1 MAFRWFSKIVDGVID
16 WFAVEEAFGEILEED
31 EALVMF
37 LEPVLEPWVV
47 DYNNIKVG
55 DGEGNYYD

>member
-1 MAFRWFSKIVDGVID
+1 MGFPWYSKIVDGVID
-16 WFAVEEAFGEILEED
+16 WAAVEESFDKILEE
-31 EALVMF
+31 EQALVMF

-47 DYNNIKVG
+47 DYNKMKVG